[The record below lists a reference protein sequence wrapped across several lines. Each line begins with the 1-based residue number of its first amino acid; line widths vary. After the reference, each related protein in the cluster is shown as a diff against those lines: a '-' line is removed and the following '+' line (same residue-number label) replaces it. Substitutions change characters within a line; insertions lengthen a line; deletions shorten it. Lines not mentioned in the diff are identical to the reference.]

1 MTHDDAAAS
10 TSTTMDIEQTT
21 TNDEKKS
28 LKPAPDADDAIK
40 ASEEQQG
47 QTIEID
53 EATNHRLLRIIDW
66 HIMPLMCFVYAMNYL
81 DKTTLSYASV
91 MGLKEDLGLVDDQYQ
106 WLGSLFYFGYLAWE
120 YPTNRLLQLLPLGK
134 YSAACIII
142 WGTIL
147 SCFAAARNY
156 PGALAIRFFL
166 GVFEAGVT
174 PGFALLTSQW
184 YTRPEQGK
192 RVNIWFSFNGWG
204 QIIGGLVAYGI
215 AVGSKNNGSLIA
227 PWKIVFLFTGLLTTA
242 LGFLFLWVV
251 PDSQLNARW
260 LKKEDRILAIARVRA
275 NQQGL
280 GNKQFKWYQAKEAL
294 TDPMTWAFFFFAIA
308 ANIPN
313 GGLTNFFSQLI
324 TSFGYTKEESLLYG
338 TPAGAVEVIA
348 LLLNGFIGDKT
359 RQRILSSIGGLVA
372 AVVGIIL
379 MVSLPLNNHVG
390 RLIGYYMT
398 QAYPTAFVALLSL
411 ISSNVAGYTKK
422 TTVAALYLI
431 GYCVGNIIGPLTF
444 RPEDAPRYV
453 SAEIVIIACWGFCL
467 FILLLVWSW
476 YNREN
481 RRKTALVSRPEYVHV
496 ENREWDD
503 LTDRENH
510 EFIYTL

>member
-1 MTHDDAAAS
+1 MAQDRDARGNS
-10 TSTTMDIEQTT
+10 TAVDIEATM
-21 TNDEKKS
+21 TND
-28 LKPAPDADDAIK
+28 KPELVDQEPDADEAMK
-40 ASEEQQG
+40 AFAQLQG
-47 QTIEID
+47 QDIEID
-53 EATNHRLLRIIDW
+53 EATNRRLVRIIDW
-66 HIMPLMCFVYAMNYL
+66 HIMPVMCLVYAMNFL

-120 YPTNRLLQLLPLGK
+120 YPTNRLLQRLPLGK

-142 WGTIL
+142 WGLIL
-147 SCFAAARNY
+147 TCFAAAKNY
-156 PGALAIRFFL
+156 SGAIAIRFFL

-184 YTRPEQGK
+184 YTRNEQGK
-192 RVNIWFSFNGWG
+192 RVNIWYSFNGWG

-215 AVGSKNNGSLIA
+215 AVGTKKNGSLLA
-227 PWKIVFLFTGLLTTA
+227 PWKIVFLFTGLLTIA
-242 LGFLFLWVV
+242 LGFIFLWIV

-260 LKKEDRILAIARVRA
+260 LKKEDRILAIARVRV
-275 NQQGL
+275 NQQGI
-280 GNKQFKWYQAKEAL
+280 GNKHFKCYQAKEAL
-294 TDPMTWAFFFFAIA
+294 TDPMTWSFFFFAVI

-313 GGLTNFFSQLI
+313 GGITNFFSQLI
-324 TSFGYTKEESLLYG
+324 TSFGYSKEQSLLYG
-338 TPAGAVEVIA
+338 TPAGAVEVVA
-348 LLLNGFIGDKT
+348 LVLNGFVGDRT

-372 AVVGIIL
+372 ATVGVIL
-379 MVSLPLNNHVG
+379 MVALPLENNVG

-398 QAYPTAFVALLSL
+398 QAFPTAFVALLSL

-453 SAEIVIIACWGFCL
+453 SAEIVIIACWGVCV
-467 FILLLVWSW
+467 FILLFVWWW
-476 YNREN
+476 YNKEN
-481 RRKTALVSRPEYVHV
+481 QRKADIVSRPEYVHV
-496 ENREWDD
+496 ENQEWLD
-503 LTDRENH
+503 LTDRENPD
-510 EFIYTL
+510 FVYTL